1 MIADFGGGCGGG
13 KANPAGWL
21 GNYRAAP
28 LFCRHPPADGL
39 AQDRRGLGYAAPP
52 NLRNLRCNV
61 GRFGRDDRHCAGLRA
76 GGFAGRD
83 QPGVPGNAY
92 CHHLVAGRYPVAI
105 RIRYAG
111 SDAHA
116 HALPAGL
123 CQAHRPPHSPPRTD
137 AEIRATLG
145 ASIATEEAQWPSRA
159 SAETPTPQPTPTLV
173 PLTTQVTQFAR
184 NGGYDIVA
192 RVRAGASHKVLVPHD
207 IWTATTVPL
216 PANWDGLVRT
226 SITKVTAYRGALTSD
241 YKLTSP
247 PHLPNVPLDIG
258 AEYIIFIKTSFAKAA
273 DDGVCSNQRPVAPT
287 ALCYNQAQLN
297 AVGGVGGWYDGRQAW
312 IIDGALA
319 RRIPR
324 PHFLSRQPVSDLS
337 AARAA
342 GDSLT
347 LSDLEAAIRQGL
359 RQYRRD

>member
-1 MIADFGGGCGGG
+1 MLRRGTCATFVAMLALSGVIIAIALACG
-13 KANPAGWL
+13 PAASPAATNQASPATPTATIWWL
-21 GNYRAAP
+21 GDTPSPSEFATLEAMPTHTPY
-28 LFCRHPPADGL
+28 PP
-39 AQDRRGLGYAAPP
+39 GYVKPT
-52 NLRNLRCNV
+52 
-61 GRFGRDDRHCAGLRA
+61 D
-76 GGFAGRD
+76 
-83 QPGVPGNAY
+83 
-92 CHHLVAGRYPVAI
+92 
-105 RIRYAG
+105 
-111 SDAHA
+111 
-116 HALPAGL
+116 
-123 CQAHRPPHSPPRTD
+123 PPHSPPRTD

-159 SAETPTPQPTPTLV
+159 SAETPTPQPTPTPA

-216 PANWDGLVRT
+216 AANWDGLVRT
-226 SITKVTAYRGALTSD
+226 SIANVTAYHGTLTSD

-273 DDGVCSNQRPVAPT
+273 DDGVCSNQRPVAST
-287 ALCYNQAQLN
+287 ALCYNQTQLN

-319 RRIPR
+319 RRIPGS
-324 PHFLSRQPVSDLS
+324 HFLSRQPVSDLS
-337 AARAA
+337 AARAG

>member
-1 MIADFGGGCGGG
+1 MLRRGTCTTIAAMRAVLGVIIAIALACG
-13 KANPAGWL
+13 PAATPATTNQASPATPTATIWWL
-21 GNYRAAP
+21 GDTPSPSEFATLEAMPTPTPY
-28 LFCRHPPADGL
+28 PP
-39 AQDRRGLGYAAPP
+39 GYVKPT
-52 NLRNLRCNV
+52 
-61 GRFGRDDRHCAGLRA
+61 D
-76 GGFAGRD
+76 
-83 QPGVPGNAY
+83 
-92 CHHLVAGRYPVAI
+92 
-105 RIRYAG
+105 
-111 SDAHA
+111 
-116 HALPAGL
+116 
-123 CQAHRPPHSPPRTD
+123 PPHSPPLTD

-159 SAETPTPQPTPTLV
+159 SAETPTPEPTPTPV

-192 RVRAGASHKVLVPHD
+192 RVRAGASHKVSVPHD
-207 IWTATTVPL
+207 IWTAATVPL
-216 PANWDGLVRT
+216 AANWDGLVRT
-226 SITKVTAYRGALTSD
+226 SITKVTAYRGALASD
-241 YKLTSP
+241 YKLISP

-273 DDGVCSNQRPVAPT
+273 DDGVCSSQRPVAST

-297 AVGGVGGWYDGRQAW
+297 AVGGVGGWYDGRQTW

-324 PHFLSRQPVSDLS
+324 PHFLSRQPISDLS
-337 AARAA
+337 AARAG

-359 RQYRRD
+359 RQYRMD

>member
-1 MIADFGGGCGGG
+1 MMTMLRRRTCVTFVAMWAVSGVMIAIALACG
-13 KANPAGWL
+13 PAATPSATNQASPATPTAAIWWL
-21 GNYRAAP
+21 GDTPSPSEFATLEAMPTHTPY
-28 LFCRHPPADGL
+28 PP
-39 AQDRRGLGYAAPP
+39 GYVKPTDPP
-52 NLRNLRCNV
+52 
-61 GRFGRDDRHCAGLRA
+61 
-76 GGFAGRD
+76 
-83 QPGVPGNAY
+83 Y
-92 CHHLVAGRYPVAI
+92 
-105 RIRYAG
+105 
-111 SDAHA
+111 
-116 HALPAGL
+116 
-123 CQAHRPPHSPPRTD
+123 SPPLTD

-159 SAETPTPQPTPTLV
+159 SAETPTPQPTPTPA

-192 RVRAGASHKVLVPHD
+192 RVRAGASHKVSVPHD
-207 IWTATTVPL
+207 IWTAATVPL

-226 SITKVTAYRGALTSD
+226 SITNVTAYRGALASD

-258 AEYIIFIKTSFAKAA
+258 AEYIIFIRTSFAKAA
-273 DDGVCSNQRPVAPT
+273 DDGVCSTQRPVAST

-312 IIDGALA
+312 IIDGTLA

-324 PHFLSRQPVSDLS
+324 SHFLSRQPVSDLS
-337 AARAA
+337 AARAG
-342 GDSLT
+342 GDSLP
-347 LSDLEAAIRQGL
+347 LLDLESAIRQGL